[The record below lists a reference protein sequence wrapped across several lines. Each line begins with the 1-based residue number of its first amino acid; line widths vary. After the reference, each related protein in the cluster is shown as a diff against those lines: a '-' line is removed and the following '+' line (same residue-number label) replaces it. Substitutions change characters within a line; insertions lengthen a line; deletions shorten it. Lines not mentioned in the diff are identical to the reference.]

1 MSPRRWV
8 AVGHVLALVGLALAF
23 SWSHWSSAPRWTT
36 DGLFYE
42 AQTLEVTG
50 TPAEQ
55 AREDVFS
62 GPLARSAIGGSSH
75 VDDREWV
82 DFSAPFYRRRW
93 VVPMMAATLRP
104 LVGERALQIVSLLGY
119 VLVGVL
125 TYLLA
130 RRRFTPNLSLVAGAA
145 ALWFPALRKWAGYPL
160 TDTMGLAAL
169 IVSLLAAD
177 WALRGSRWR
186 LLPWAG
192 SVAVLAF
199 TRDAAAIA
207 VFAALWVAVSLR
219 TRRAL
224 AFAAAGVVAA
234 LPAPLLFGAPLS
246 KTMAFTL
253 NENEIPP
260 STSWHFVLSHYLP
273 NVKAM
278 IGDEFPIQT
287 HWALDGLCI
296 GIFVLLALQ
305 PRSPFL
311 AATRSTTLALVAAL
325 IGAVA
330 ALVEPLQL
338 CAFPDPTPS
347 GLLVVG
353 ALLPLFLPAG
363 GDRFLLL
370 IRGGAV
376 GAVAYLFLLP
386 EFTAFRLALV
396 LLPFAALGLA
406 RAVELATS
414 TVRVEASSEAQLRAS
429 AVTGSP

>member
-1 MSPRRWV
+1 VSWRRWLAV
-8 AVGHVLALVGLALAF
+8 AHVLALVGLALAF
-23 SWSHWSSAPRWTT
+23 SWSHWSAAPRWTT

-50 TPAEQ
+50 TAAGQ
-55 AREDVFS
+55 ARQEVFS
-62 GPLARSAIGGSSH
+62 GPLGRLAIDGSSH
-75 VDDREWV
+75 VTDRAWI

-93 VVPMMAATLRP
+93 VVPMMAAAIRP
-104 LVGERALQIVSLLGY
+104 LVGDRGLQVISLVGY
-119 VLVGVL
+119 VLVGVF

-130 RRRFTPNLSLVAGAA
+130 RRRFSPNVSLVAGAV

-160 TDTMGLAAL
+160 TDTMGIAAL
-169 IVSLLAAD
+169 ILSLLTAD
-177 WALRGSRWR
+177 WALRGSRW
-186 LLPWAG
+186 LLFPWAC

-199 TRDAAAIA
+199 TRDTAAIA
-207 VFAALWVAVSLR
+207 VFAAAWVALSLR
-219 TRRAL
+219 TRRAVAL
-224 AFAAAGVVAA
+224 TVSGALAA
-234 LPAPLLFGAPLS
+234 LPVPLLFGAPLS

-260 STSWHFVLSHYLP
+260 STSWHFVLSHDLP

-278 IGDEFPIQT
+278 IETEFPIQS
-287 HWALDGLCI
+287 HWALDSICLGV
-296 GIFVLLALQ
+296 VLLLAFQ
-305 PRSPFL
+305 PKSPLL
-311 AATRSTTLALVAAL
+311 AATRATTLALTAGL
-325 IGAVA
+325 IAAVA

-338 CAFPDPTPS
+338 RSFPDPTPS
-347 GLLVVG
+347 GLLIVG

-376 GAVAYLFLLP
+376 GAAAYLFLLP

-406 RAVELATS
+406 RAVELATQ
-414 TVRVEASSEAQLRAS
+414 TVRVEASSEAQLRAGT
-429 AVTGSP
+429 ATASP